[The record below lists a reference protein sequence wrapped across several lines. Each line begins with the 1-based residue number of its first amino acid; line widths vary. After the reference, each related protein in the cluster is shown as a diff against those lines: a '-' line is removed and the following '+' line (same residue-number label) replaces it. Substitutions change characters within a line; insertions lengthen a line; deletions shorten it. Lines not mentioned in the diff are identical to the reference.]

1 MTEIATEPFSGIAG
15 HAPVLRLL
23 SSQLQS
29 RRLAHAYLFVGEPAV
44 GKTAVAR
51 ALAHALLPDVP
62 LERHPDYWEDDRRDS
77 LKIDEVRLLPDR
89 QPEHHQQSLQ
99 AFLALKPAIASYRVA
114 LISNVG
120 RLADPIQGI
129 LLKTLEE
136 PHPGRVI
143 VLTTPSVSPFVVLP
157 TVVSRCQ
164 RISFHAVQLAEVA
177 ALLGS
182 HGVPEERAALLAA
195 LSRGRPGW
203 ALRAAE
209 DASVIERHE
218 EWAERLGQVF
228 GAPADAALR
237 LAAELDAANFGWR
250 QARRDS
256 DRGENGGGR
265 PAKSQGFVGGEDPV
279 LFAISSWQL
288 ELRRRML
295 EEVPARMG
303 RWAQLLELSYDTL
316 GYHEQNVS
324 PRLALECFLL
334 QARTVD
340 GGIPA

>member
-1 MTEIATEPFSGIAG
+1 MTETSTGVFAGLAG

-23 SSQLQS
+23 GSQLES
-29 RRLAHAYLFVGEPAV
+29 GRLSHAYLFVGEPAL

-51 ALAHALLPDVP
+51 ALAHALLPQAP
-62 LERHPDYWEDDRRDS
+62 LERHPDYWEDDRGDN

-99 AFLALKPAIASYRVA
+99 AFLSLKPAIGSHRVA
-114 LISNVG
+114 VISNVG

-164 RISFHAVQLAEVA
+164 RISFHAVQLPEVA
-177 ALLGS
+177 ELLRRQ
-182 HGVPEERAALLAA
+182 GVPEERAGLLAA

-203 ALRAAE
+203 ALRAAD
-209 DASVIERHE
+209 DASVIDRHE
-218 EWAERLGQVF
+218 EWAQRLAQLF

-237 LAAELDAANFGWR
+237 LAAELDAANFAWR
-250 QARRDS
+250 QARRDR
-256 DRGENGGGR
+256 DPAGNGS
-265 PAKSQGFVGGEDPV
+265 AWTEDPMT
-279 LFAISSWQL
+279 FALGSWQL

-295 EEVPARMG
+295 EETPARMG
-303 RWAQLLELSYDTL
+303 PWARLLELSYDTL

-334 QARTVD
+334 QACRVD
-340 GGIPA
+340 SGLPA

>member
-1 MTEIATEPFSGIAG
+1 MDDPFGGVAG
-15 HAPVLRLL
+15 HASVLRLL
-23 SSQLQS
+23 DSQLRSQ
-29 RRLAHAYLFVGEPAV
+29 RLAHAYLFVGEPAV

-51 ALAHALLPDVP
+51 ALAQALLPEAP
-62 LERHPDYWEDDRRDS
+62 LHRHPDYWEDDRRDS

-89 QPEHHQQSLQ
+89 QPDHHQQSLQ
-99 AFLALKPAIASYRVA
+99 AFLSLKPGIASHRVA

-143 VLTTPSVSPFVVLP
+143 ILTTPSVSPFVVLP

-164 RISFHAVQLAEVA
+164 RISFHAVQLSEVA
-177 ALLGS
+177 ALLRLQGES
-182 HGVPEERAALLAA
+182 EERANLLAA

-203 ALRAAE
+203 ALRAAG
-209 DASVIERHE
+209 DASVIQRHE
-218 EWAERLGQVF
+218 EWAERLEQVF
-228 GAPADAALR
+228 GAPADAALK
-237 LAAELDAANFGWR
+237 LAAELDAENFSWR
-250 QARRDS
+250 SS
-256 DRGENGGGR
+256 DR
-265 PAKSQGFVGGEDPV
+265 SGEDPV
-279 LFAISSWQL
+279 LFALGSWQL

-295 EEVPARMG
+295 DETPGRMG
-303 RWAQLLELSYDTL
+303 NWARLLELSYDTL

-334 QARTVD
+334 EARRA
-340 GGIPA
+340 GGARAVGV